1 MIKDS
6 PTVIYFVPG
15 MATDKKI
22 FERIRLPI
30 TQFECNIIEWLPPKG
45 KEPLDSYVKRMAK
58 SVVHEN
64 PILVGVSFG
73 GVIVQEMAEIIPV
86 KKTIIISSVKSRQEF
101 PLYMKIGSYTKLYKL
116 LTASSILSTSDLGKL
131 GWNEKLRKRLRKM
144 QPYLNVRDEKYLAWA
159 IENMVEWR
167 REEENPEVY
176 HIHGTDDEV
185 FPIKYIDKCRK
196 IEHGSHAMILQKTPS
211 IVKEILKILED

>member
-1 MIKDS
+1 MIKES

-30 TQFECNIIEWLPPKG
+30 SQYECNIIEWLSP
-45 KEPLDSYVKRMAK
+45 EENESLESYVHRMAK
-58 SVVHEN
+58 SVTHEN

-73 GVIVQEMAEIIPV
+73 GVIVQEMADIIPV
-86 KKTIIISSVKSRQEF
+86 NKTIIVSSVKSRQEF
-101 PLYMKIGSYTKLYKL
+101 PLYMRLGSYTKLYKL

-131 GWNEKLRKRLRKM
+131 GWNEKTRRRLRKM
-144 QPYLNVRDEKYLAWA
+144 QPYLNVRDEKYLTWA
-159 IENMVEWR
+159 IKNMVEWR
-167 REEENPEVY
+167 REEADSNVY
-176 HIHGTDDEV
+176 HIHGTNDEV

-196 IEHGSHAMILQKTPS
+196 IEKGTHAMILQKTPS
-211 IVKEILKILED
+211 IVKEILKIIEE